1 MRQEVYTKFA
11 EALQRKQAEQHAAAR
26 HTEVVAKFA
35 EALDGQMAR
44 KQAEQIYFEGFCKAA
59 ELAGADP
66 EALVKEAAGFG
77 RIARLMTRLQP
88 KVNLR
93 GWFDP
98 RRLITTVRHNVI
110 QRAENPVTGA
120 AKAVGSAGGGA
131 SAYGN
136 AGMPRWSDIANKGG
150 VRNVARIDPLK
161 VLAALLAGGG
171 TAAAVSSSGSAG
183 VPAPSAAGGS
193 GHGLLKALGVLG
205 GIGLAGGAAGAATRA
220 ATGGDKDKDEK
231 KKDK

>member
-11 EALQRKQAEQHAAAR
+11 EALQRKQAEQAVAAR
-26 HTEVVAKFA
+26 HNEVVAKFA
-35 EALDGQMAR
+35 EVLDRQMAR

-59 ELAGADP
+59 ELAGANP

-88 KVNLR
+88 KVNLK
-93 GWFDP
+93 GKFDP
-98 RRLITTVRHNVI
+98 RRLVTTIRHNVI
-110 QRAENPVTGA
+110 QRAENPATGA

-150 VRNVARIDPLK
+150 VRDVARIDPLK
-161 VLAALLAGGG
+161 ILAALLAGGG
-171 TAAAVSSSGSAG
+171 TAAAVS
-183 VPAPSAAGGS
+183 AGGS
-193 GHGLLKALGVLG
+193 PATPSPASAGGSSGGLLKALGVLG

-220 ATGGDKDKDEK
+220 AGGGDKEKGEKQDK
-231 KKDK
+231 